1 MGEYMSYTILDMEN
15 YKRRSHFDYF
25 RSLQYP
31 YAGTT
36 VIIDAAQALQY
47 SKQNNCSFYLTI
59 LHAAALA
66 ADGVKELRQRI
77 RGDQIVEYDECPT
90 SHIELLPDSTYCYC
104 TIHHHME
111 LQMYY
116 AQAEKARKNCTE
128 NGITEDKDVES
139 MYFVSTVPWFHYS
152 ALIQPVGGSESN
164 PRITWGKYEKNAN
177 GEIIMPVSLLV
188 HHALVDGIHIA
199 QFYENLKNEIHK
211 YGSLL

>member
-1 MGEYMSYTILDMEN
+1 MSCTILDMEN

-36 VIIDAAQALQY
+36 VNIDVTQVLKY
-47 SKQNNCSFYLTI
+47 SKKNNTSFYLTI

-77 RGDQIVEYDECPT
+77 RGDQIVEYSECPT

-116 AQAEKARKNCTE
+116 AQAEKARKNCAE
-128 NGITEDKDVES
+128 DGIKEDKNVES
-139 MYFVSTVPWFHYS
+139 MYFVSTLPWLHYS
-152 ALIQPVGGSESN
+152 ALIQPVGGTESN

-177 GEIIMPVSLLV
+177 GDIVMPVTLLV
-188 HHALVDGIHIA
+188 HHALADGIHIG
-199 QFYENLKNEIHK
+199 QFYENLKCEIQK